1 MRIETSAIVHDMSKA
16 KVWAPLI
23 KLLH

>member
-16 KVWAPLI
+16 
-23 KLLH
+23 